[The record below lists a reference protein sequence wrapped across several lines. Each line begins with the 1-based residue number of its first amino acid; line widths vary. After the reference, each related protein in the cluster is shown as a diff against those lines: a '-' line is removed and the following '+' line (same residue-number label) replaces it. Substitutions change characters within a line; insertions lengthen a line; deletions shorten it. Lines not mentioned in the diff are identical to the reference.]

1 MNFIKNFYKIS
12 LDLLSDIFIGLW
24 AYFPITS
31 DEHVPLMYLKR
42 TLLQENVFEMLT
54 LFHKYFVSFFIS
66 NGHDLCP
73 ITFLVAGN
81 VI

>member
-1 MNFIKNFYKIS
+1 MNIIKNFYKIS

-31 DEHVPLMYLKR
+31 DDHVPLMYLKR
-42 TLLQENVFEMLT
+42 TLLHGNVFEMLT
-54 LFHKYFVSFFIS
+54 LFHQDFVSYFIS
-66 NGHDLCP
+66 NGYDWWP
-73 ITFLVAGN
+73 ITFLVARN